1 MPWSAA
7 LPSSHLRQIYGRAV
21 RYTSA
26 LSVHAVDTKFLMMW
40 NVLAAF
46 EVVIAVEVAVDM
58 SLSGIEI
65 KLCSILTGM
74 VYRGVLQPA
83 LSNKTLQE
91 M

>member
-1 MPWSAA
+1 
-7 LPSSHLRQIYGRAV
+7 
-21 RYTSA
+21 
-26 LSVHAVDTKFLMMW
+26 MMW

-83 LSNKTLQE
+83 LSNKNLQE